1 MEKTN
6 KVATVVQGDLLTA
19 TGRVKAPVMK
29 KYKEQVT
36 QLLLSGRDYVVAN
49 DNSILLQI
57 AQDKATGTPIY
68 ARVQIS
74 ITAQDSFSVKG
85 SVKKPTEKTNVPEL
99 AI

>member
-6 KVATVVQGDLLTA
+6 NVATVVQGDLLTA

-49 DNSILLQI
+49 DNSILIQI

-85 SVKKPTEKTNVPEL
+85 SAKKPTEKTNVPEL
-99 AI
+99 TI